1 VRRCDITVDD
11 VEPASYDLVH
21 SRFLLM
27 HLDDPADALR
37 RMAAALRP
45 GGWFVAEETSS
56 LEDAGLVE
64 IGNQSAMRGSRAS
77 STAVTRSRACG

>member
-56 LEDAGLVE
+56 FWKTPDLWR
-64 IGNQSAMRGSRAS
+64 SAMSRQ
-77 STAVTRSRACG
+77 